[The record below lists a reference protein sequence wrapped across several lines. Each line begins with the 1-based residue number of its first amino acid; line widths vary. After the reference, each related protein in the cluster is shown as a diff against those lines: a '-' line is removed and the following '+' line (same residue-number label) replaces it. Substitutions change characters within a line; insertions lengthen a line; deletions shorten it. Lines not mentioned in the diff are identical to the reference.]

1 MTTSAA
7 YRPHRHA
14 CSDKNPMSVLDPDV
28 PEQLKLLNFVNF
40 ITNELA
46 MTVAFIVAIFVANF
60 PEAFSSASMLKARGP
75 RRGPGCWREGR
86 V

>member
-7 YRPHRHA
+7 SRPARHA
-14 CSDKNPMSVLDPDV
+14 CSDKNLMSVLDPDV

-46 MTVAFIVAIFVANF
+46 EVRAADRLGYPLGYPCRRALNF
-60 PEAFSSASMLKARGP
+60 RSWICHLTQQFCYRMVPNH
-75 RRGPGCWREGR
+75 
-86 V
+86 